1 MEKTVADNKK
11 LEKQKAQG
19 KVEKTVMQRE
29 SSVQEQRSEEAKK
42 QKSGEAEKQRT
53 IQAEKQGRAEK
64 QANREI
70 EIINKNAQNEKR

>member
-1 MEKTVADNKK
+1 M
-11 LEKQKAQG
+11 
-19 KVEKTVMQRE
+19 
-29 SSVQEQRSEEAKK
+29 QEQRSEEAKK